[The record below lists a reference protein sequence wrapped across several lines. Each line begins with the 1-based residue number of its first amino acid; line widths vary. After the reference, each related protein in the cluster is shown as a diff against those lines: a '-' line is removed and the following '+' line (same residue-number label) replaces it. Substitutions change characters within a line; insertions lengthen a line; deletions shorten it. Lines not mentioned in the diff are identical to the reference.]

1 MVSPVAL
8 STNSY
13 PSCFEVCFRLS
24 SRKGIGEEEVV
35 ILPKRL
41 WRRDLLT
48 GAGTA
53 SVGAI
58 GGGTGISETAEA
70 AGVMGAVS
78 AGVDIS
84 NCLAGP
90 PAGGVAGGMAEMPIG
105 LILIGVAG
113 ADGAGMDGAAGA
125 GEGVLIVAAGSAG
138 AETGGMA
145 SPAAAETGP
154 AAGICLGISNFLDGG
169 RGSRFFRPITSL
181 CLGLM
186 VRIFGS
192 HMYLNAANIKIGI
205 GRPFTFIKA
214 RTREVPTRKDETINQ
229 NQVVRTVKSIKE
241 RATAT
246 PT

>member
-1 MVSPVAL
+1 M
-8 STNSY
+8 
-13 PSCFEVCFRLS
+13 
-24 SRKGIGEEEVV
+24 V

-53 SVGAI
+53 PAGAETSSVGAI
-58 GGGTGISETAEA
+58 GGGTGTSVTAEA
-70 AGVMGAVS
+70 AGVMGAAS
-78 AGVDIS
+78 AGADIS
-84 NCLAGP
+84 NCLASP

-125 GEGVLIVAAGSAG
+125 ETGPVG
-138 AETGGMA
+138 AETGISAVFATPAGGMA

-169 RGSRFFRPITSL
+169 RGSRFFRPTTSL

-186 VRIFGS
+186 VRTFGS

-214 RTREVPTRKDETINQ
+214 RTREVPTRKDETMNQ

>member
-138 AETGGMA
+138 AETG
-145 SPAAAETGP
+145 P

-169 RGSRFFRPITSL
+169 RGSRFFRPTTSL

-186 VRIFGS
+186 VRTFGS

-214 RTREVPTRKDETINQ
+214 RTREVPTRKDETMNQ